1 MFQRLIGGLIS
12 VNYRSNGND
21 LNFMNQDTYQY
32 YFESM
37 PENSI
42 FMEYIIFPLIIFL
55 IILLIYQFIKKRIM
69 KDDKNELE
77 SLKLLQEL
85 LEKGTIND
93 DEFKKKKNKII
104 SKW

>member
-1 MFQRLIGGLIS
+1 
-12 VNYRSNGND
+12 
-21 LNFMNQDTYQY
+21 MNQDTYQY

-42 FMEYIIFPLIIFL
+42 FMEYIIFPFIIFL

-85 LEKGTIND
+85 LEKGTINE
-93 DEFKKKKNKII
+93 DEFKKKKNKIV

>member
-1 MFQRLIGGLIS
+1 
-12 VNYRSNGND
+12 
-21 LNFMNQDTYQY
+21 MNQDTYQY

-85 LEKGTIND
+85 LEKGTINE
-93 DEFKKKKNKII
+93 DEFKKKKKKIV

>member
-1 MFQRLIGGLIS
+1 
-12 VNYRSNGND
+12 
-21 LNFMNQDTYQY
+21 MNQDSYQY

-42 FMEYIIFPLIIFL
+42 FMEYIIFPLIVFL

-85 LEKGTIND
+85 LEKGTINE
-93 DEFKKKKNKII
+93 DEFKKKKNKIV

>member
-1 MFQRLIGGLIS
+1 
-12 VNYRSNGND
+12 
-21 LNFMNQDTYQY
+21 MNQDSYQY

-42 FMEYIIFPLIIFL
+42 FMEYIIFPLIVFL
-55 IILLIYQFIKKRIM
+55 IVLLIYQFIKKRIM

-85 LEKGTIND
+85 LEKGTINE
-93 DEFKKKKNKII
+93 DEFKKKKNKIV

>member
-1 MFQRLIGGLIS
+1 
-12 VNYRSNGND
+12 
-21 LNFMNQDTYQY
+21 MNQDTYQY

-69 KDDKNELE
+69 KDDKDELE

-85 LEKGTIND
+85 LEKGTINE
-93 DEFKKKKNKII
+93 DEFEKKKNKIV

>member
-1 MFQRLIGGLIS
+1 
-12 VNYRSNGND
+12 
-21 LNFMNQDTYQY
+21 MNQDSYQY

-55 IILLIYQFIKKRIM
+55 IIILIYQFIKKRIM

-85 LEKGTIND
+85 LEKGTINE

>member
-1 MFQRLIGGLIS
+1 
-12 VNYRSNGND
+12 
-21 LNFMNQDTYQY
+21 MNQDSYQY

-55 IILLIYQFIKKRIM
+55 IVLLIYQFIKKRIM
-69 KDDKNELE
+69 KDDKDELE

-85 LEKGTIND
+85 LENGTINE
-93 DEFKKKKNKII
+93 DEFEKKKNKIV

>member
-1 MFQRLIGGLIS
+1 
-12 VNYRSNGND
+12 
-21 LNFMNQDTYQY
+21 MNQDTYQY

-85 LEKGTIND
+85 LEKGTINE
-93 DEFKKKKNKII
+93 DEFKKKEEKNYFKMV
-104 SKW
+104 SVY

>member
-1 MFQRLIGGLIS
+1 
-12 VNYRSNGND
+12 
-21 LNFMNQDTYQY
+21 MNQDTYQY

-85 LEKGTIND
+85 LEKGTINEY
-93 DEFKKKKNKII
+93 EFKKKKNKIV

>member
-1 MFQRLIGGLIS
+1 
-12 VNYRSNGND
+12 
-21 LNFMNQDTYQY
+21 MNQDSYQY

-55 IILLIYQFIKKRIM
+55 VILLIYQFIKKRIM

-85 LEKGTIND
+85 LEKGTINE
-93 DEFKKKKNKII
+93 DEFKKKKNQIV

>member
-1 MFQRLIGGLIS
+1 
-12 VNYRSNGND
+12 
-21 LNFMNQDTYQY
+21 MNQDSYQY

-42 FMEYIIFPLIIFL
+42 FMEYFIFPLIIFL

-85 LEKGTIND
+85 LEKGAINE
-93 DEFKKKKNKII
+93 DEFKKKKKKIV

>member
-1 MFQRLIGGLIS
+1 
-12 VNYRSNGND
+12 
-21 LNFMNQDTYQY
+21 MNQDSYQY

-42 FMEYIIFPLIIFL
+42 FMEYIVFSLIIFL

-85 LEKGTIND
+85 LEKGTINE
-93 DEFKKKKNKII
+93 DEFKKKKNKIV

>member
-1 MFQRLIGGLIS
+1 
-12 VNYRSNGND
+12 
-21 LNFMNQDTYQY
+21 MNQDSYQY

-55 IILLIYQFIKKRIM
+55 IVLLIYQFIKKRIM

-77 SLKLLQEL
+77 SLKLFQ
-85 LEKGTIND
+85 
-93 DEFKKKKNKII
+93 
-104 SKW
+104 

>member
-1 MFQRLIGGLIS
+1 MKKDS
-12 VNYRSNGND
+12 
-21 LNFMNQDTYQY
+21 YQY

-37 PENSI
+37 QDNSI

-55 IILLIYQFIKKRIM
+55 VVLLIYKFIKKRIM
-69 KDDKNELE
+69 KDEKDELE

-85 LEKGTIND
+85 LEKGTINE
-93 DEFKKKKNKII
+93 DEFEKKKNKII

>member
-1 MFQRLIGGLIS
+1 
-12 VNYRSNGND
+12 
-21 LNFMNQDTYQY
+21 
-32 YFESM
+32 M

-85 LEKGTIND
+85 LEKGTINED
-93 DEFKKKKNKII
+93 VFEKKKNKIV

>member
-1 MFQRLIGGLIS
+1 
-12 VNYRSNGND
+12 
-21 LNFMNQDTYQY
+21 MNQDSYQY

-85 LEKGTIND
+85 LEKGAINE

>member
-1 MFQRLIGGLIS
+1 
-12 VNYRSNGND
+12 
-21 LNFMNQDTYQY
+21 MNQDSYQY

-69 KDDKNELE
+69 RDDKNELE

-85 LEKGTIND
+85 LEKGTINE

>member
-1 MFQRLIGGLIS
+1 
-12 VNYRSNGND
+12 
-21 LNFMNQDTYQY
+21 MNQDTYQY

-85 LEKGTIND
+85 LEKGTINE
-93 DEFKKKKNKII
+93 DEFKKKKNTVF

>member
-1 MFQRLIGGLIS
+1 
-12 VNYRSNGND
+12 
-21 LNFMNQDTYQY
+21 MNQDSYQY

-55 IILLIYQFIKKRIM
+55 FVLLIYQFIKKRIM
-69 KDDKNELE
+69 KDEKDELE

-85 LEKGTIND
+85 LEKGTINEG
-93 DEFKKKKNKII
+93 EFEKKKNKII

>member
-1 MFQRLIGGLIS
+1 
-12 VNYRSNGND
+12 
-21 LNFMNQDTYQY
+21 MNQDSYQY

-42 FMEYIIFPLIIFL
+42 FMEYIIFPLIMFL

-69 KDDKNELE
+69 KDDKKELE

-85 LEKGTIND
+85 LEKGTINE
-93 DEFKKKKNKII
+93 DEFKKKKNKIV

>member
-1 MFQRLIGGLIS
+1 
-12 VNYRSNGND
+12 
-21 LNFMNQDTYQY
+21 MNQDSYQY
-32 YFESM
+32 YFESI

-69 KDDKNELE
+69 KDDKDELE

-93 DEFKKKKNKII
+93 DEFKKKEEQNYFKMV
-104 SKW
+104 SVY

>member
-1 MFQRLIGGLIS
+1 
-12 VNYRSNGND
+12 
-21 LNFMNQDTYQY
+21 MNQDSYQY

-55 IILLIYQFIKKRIM
+55 IILSIYQFMRKRIM
-69 KDDKNELE
+69 KDDKDELE

-85 LEKGTIND
+85 LEKGTINED
-93 DEFKKKKNKII
+93 KFEKKKNKIV

>member
-1 MFQRLIGGLIS
+1 
-12 VNYRSNGND
+12 
-21 LNFMNQDTYQY
+21 
-32 YFESM
+32 M

-55 IILLIYQFIKKRIM
+55 IVLLIYQFIKKRIM
-69 KDDKNELE
+69 KDDKDELE

-85 LEKGTIND
+85 LEKRTINE
-93 DEFKKKKNKII
+93 DEFEKKKNKIV

>member
-1 MFQRLIGGLIS
+1 
-12 VNYRSNGND
+12 
-21 LNFMNQDTYQY
+21 MNQDTYQY

-69 KDDKNELE
+69 KDDKNEIE

-85 LEKGTIND
+85 LEKGTINE
-93 DEFKKKKNKII
+93 DEFKKKKNKIV

>member
-1 MFQRLIGGLIS
+1 
-12 VNYRSNGND
+12 
-21 LNFMNQDTYQY
+21 MNQDTYQY

-85 LEKGTIND
+85 LEKGAINE
-93 DEFKKKKNKII
+93 DEFKKKKNKIVL
-104 SKW
+104 KW

>member
-1 MFQRLIGGLIS
+1 
-12 VNYRSNGND
+12 
-21 LNFMNQDTYQY
+21 MNQDSYQY

-55 IILLIYQFIKKRIM
+55 VVLLIYQFIKKRIM
-69 KDDKNELE
+69 KDDKDELE

-85 LEKGTIND
+85 LEKGTINE
-93 DEFKKKKNKII
+93 DEFQKKKNKII

>member
-1 MFQRLIGGLIS
+1 
-12 VNYRSNGND
+12 
-21 LNFMNQDTYQY
+21 MNQDAYQY

>member
-1 MFQRLIGGLIS
+1 
-12 VNYRSNGND
+12 
-21 LNFMNQDTYQY
+21 MNQNSYQY

-85 LEKGTIND
+85 LEKGTINE
-93 DEFKKKKNKII
+93 DEFKKKKNKIV